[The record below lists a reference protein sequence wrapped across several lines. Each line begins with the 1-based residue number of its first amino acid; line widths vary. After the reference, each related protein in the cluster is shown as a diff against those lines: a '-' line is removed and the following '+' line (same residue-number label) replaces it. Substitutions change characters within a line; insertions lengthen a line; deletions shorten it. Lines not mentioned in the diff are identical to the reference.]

1 MSKLVNLI
9 TGLIGFGLICRV
21 HHWFVTFHF
30 NRFRRVYGRFAVHVH
45 CDLCF
50 GFGAL

>member
-9 TGLIGFGLICRV
+9 RPYWLWPICRV
-21 HHWFVTFHF
+21 HHWFVAFHF

-45 CDLCF
+45 RDLCF